1 MRSPPRWSPS
11 PPSARRRPRAMPG
24 PASFHGNWRG
34 CSSLAAS
41 PEDWPARARRVIWR
55 NGAARSTSCSPWS
68 LLRWRS
74 ICWRVTYPY
83 PRRIQHGRG
92 RRENKMNRSN
102 KTAGTRP
109 GRTRRETLGLLGAGA
124 AMLSATAM
132 PRRVLAQG
140 DETVLTEAL
149 VLRDPEIPAAGNV
162 DGDIN
167 IVEWFDY
174 NCPYCRKIEPELRQV
189 VQDDGKVRL
198 VLKDWP
204 ILGEVSKIASRMA
217 LGAKYQDKFIQAH
230 DAMIGV
236 SSRLTEPRLHE
247 LLAGAGIDMDRLN
260 RDLATNA
267 KAIDTILARN
277 SAQAE
282 AFGFKGTPSFIV
294 GKFRV
299 PGVLTMA
306 EFEMVIAD
314 ARKAKASN

>member
-1 MRSPPRWSPS
+1 
-11 PPSARRRPRAMPG
+11 
-24 PASFHGNWRG
+24 
-34 CSSLAAS
+34 
-41 PEDWPARARRVIWR
+41 
-55 NGAARSTSCSPWS
+55 
-68 LLRWRS
+68 
-74 ICWRVTYPY
+74 
-83 PRRIQHGRG
+83 
-92 RRENKMNRSN
+92 MNRSN

-174 NCPYCRKIEPELRQV
+174 NCPYCRKIDPELRQV

-204 ILGEVSKIASRMA
+204 ILGEVSKIAARMA
-217 LGAKYQDKFIQAH
+217 LAAKYQDKFIQAH

-247 LLAGAGIDMDRLN
+247 LLAAAGVDMDRLKA
-260 RDLATNA
+260 DLTGNA
-267 KAIDTILARN
+267 RAIDAILARN
-277 SAQAE
+277 NAQAE